1 MFIAW
6 EDAGLEDHV
15 MEWGDWILQLHM
27 EEVTGIFD
35 RDIML
40 CDVWEYTEL
49 KLNFD
54 GRHGEYTAMDGTIYT
69 ISESIR
75 CIDAL

>member
-1 MFIAW
+1 
-6 EDAGLEDHV
+6 
-15 MEWGDWILQLHM
+15 M

-69 ISESIR
+69 ISESIH